1 MKRVDLYDLSGEAR
15 ELVRE
20 CELRGERTLFERE
33 GRPVAIL
40 VSWDEYLALRE
51 TLAIVNDPLF
61 YAKLEGAEEEVRKGK
76 MLMVE
81 DLR

>member
-1 MKRVDLYDLSGEAR
+1 MKRVDLYDLSDEAR

-40 VSWDEYLALRE
+40 ASWDEYLALRE
-51 TLAIVNDPLF
+51 TLAIVNEPLF
-61 YAKLEGAEEEVRKGK
+61 YAKLEGADEEVRKGK

-81 DLR
+81 DLV